1 VYIHVSSKIKPSRM
15 CEEKIICMNQ
25 NLKGVTIFTLQ
36 SRPSSNLDSVV
47 DITLVYKAT
56 TQAPNPDSDNV
67 FLK

>member
-1 VYIHVSSKIKPSRM
+1 M